1 MHSYRGR
8 ILKEAAEKT
17 KELSR
22 STVQAV
28 RIGKAKLKSVVNF
41 FGPNLGRKVHY
52 HQDNHDEGQILE
64 KQSSTNKNTHD
75 VPTASL
81 SSPTKQPRRPNSP
94 LSNLPAI
101 STSSKLLVP
110 RGDVIKKKHQK
121 PTKEQ
126 KGGIVN
132 IEKPVHLSNLKVI
145 DGKKDAAKIK
155 KDGHGECPLQMERS
169 NTFLVHHWS
178 YSAF

>member
-8 ILKEAAEKT
+8 ILKKAAEKT

-28 RIGKAKLKSVVNF
+28 RIGKAKLKSVINF
-41 FGPNLGRKVHY
+41 FGPNLGHKVHY
-52 HQDNHDEGQILE
+52 HQDSHGENQILE
-64 KQSSTNKNTHD
+64 KQSEEEKQPSMNTNTHD
-75 VPTASL
+75 APTASV

-94 LSNLPAI
+94 LSNLPAM

-121 PTKEQ
+121 PQQDKIDVLIRITK
-126 KGGIVN
+126 
-132 IEKPVHLSNLKVI
+132 
-145 DGKKDAAKIK
+145 
-155 KDGHGECPLQMERS
+155 
-169 NTFLVHHWS
+169 HWVRD
-178 YSAF
+178 